1 MTGVIVNTFAVI
13 LGSFLGLILKKG
25 IPEKVSSA
33 VMTGIGLCTVY
44 IGLSGSLSG
53 QNVLI
58 VICSMVIG
66 SIIGTLLD
74 VDGKINLLGKWVE
87 NRVSSNKKSNISQGF
102 VTGSLFFCIG
112 AMTIVGSLNAGLQG
126 DNELLFTKSLLD
138 FFSSIMFTTTLGIG
152 IMFSAAFVLVFQG
165 SIVLLATYIEPF
177 LSTGAI
183 AELTCAGSLM
193 ILALGLNILNIT
205 NIKVANYLP
214 VLVCVPIVYKLVDL
228 ASQFIA

>member
-53 QNVLI
+53 ENVLI

-165 SIVLLATYIEPF
+165 AIVLLAAYIEPF

>member
-53 QNVLI
+53 ENVLI

-74 VDGKINLLGKWVE
+74 VDG
-87 NRVSSNKKSNISQGF
+87 
-102 VTGSLFFCIG
+102 
-112 AMTIVGSLNAGLQG
+112 
-126 DNELLFTKSLLD
+126 SLLWN
-138 FFSSIMFTTTLGIG
+138 GNK
-152 IMFSAAFVLVFQG
+152 VL
-165 SIVLLATYIEPF
+165 
-177 LSTGAI
+177 
-183 AELTCAGSLM
+183 
-193 ILALGLNILNIT
+193 
-205 NIKVANYLP
+205 
-214 VLVCVPIVYKLVDL
+214 
-228 ASQFIA
+228 

>member
-33 VMTGIGLCTVY
+33 VMAGIGLCTVY

-53 QNVLI
+53 ENVLI

-66 SIIGTLLD
+66 SIIGTLLN

>member
-53 QNVLI
+53 ENVLI

-112 AMTIVGSLNAGLQG
+112 AITIVGSLNAGLQG

-138 FFSSIMFTTTLGIG
+138 IFLRNNVHHNSRYRHNVFSRLCPCFPRLNRTACNLYRAVSLHRCHCGTHLCRVPYDT
-152 IMFSAAFVLVFQG
+152 SAWPQYFE
-165 SIVLLATYIEPF
+165 Y
-177 LSTGAI
+177 
-183 AELTCAGSLM
+183 
-193 ILALGLNILNIT
+193 N
-205 NIKVANYLP
+205 KH
-214 VLVCVPIVYKLVDL
+214 
-228 ASQFIA
+228 

>member
-33 VMTGIGLCTVY
+33 VMAGIGLCTVY

-53 QNVLI
+53 ENVLI

-165 SIVLLATYIEPF
+165 SIVLLAAYIEPF

>member
-53 QNVLI
+53 ENVLI

-183 AELTCAGSLM
+183 EELTCAGSLM

>member
-53 QNVLI
+53 KNVLI

>member
-53 QNVLI
+53 ENVLI

-165 SIVLLATYIEPF
+165 SIVLLAAYIEPF

>member
-53 QNVLI
+53 ENVLI
-58 VICSMVIG
+58 VICSIVIG

-165 SIVLLATYIEPF
+165 SIVLLAAYIEPF

>member
-53 QNVLI
+53 ENVLI

>member
-53 QNVLI
+53 KNVLI

-112 AMTIVGSLNAGLQG
+112 AMTIVRSLNAGLQG

-228 ASQFIA
+228 TSQFIA